1 MEFNERPVRYIIT
14 QPACRANISEE
25 NPYKN
30 RLLTPPFTISF
41 RCRIFNLLMLHR
53 TLNIIKLLFTVYC
66 IFFSNILFAQSSS
79 RASDNQNKQHILQIV
94 AEDSTYQLPDRYIVI
109 GTLKVILDTVL
120 LELNRDYIFDSQNSQ
135 IKFLPEFITNV
146 SRDSSS
152 KKEVKINYRVFPFEF
167 KSKYAHRELVFKKD
181 SSTGKLVQTSKPLS
195 LFTVDN
201 IFNENLQKSGS
212 IVRGFTFGSN
222 RDLSLNSGFRMQ
234 MAGKLSDDIDIAAA
248 LTDENSPIQPEGNTQ
263 TLQEIDKVFIEL
275 KTKNMSATLGDFN
288 LDFTGTEFGKISRKL
303 QGGLGSVRYD
313 AGDVNGN
320 VSLSGAVTRGKYNT
334 NQFLGIEGV
343 QGPYRLSG
351 KNNERNIIIIAGT
364 EKVYVDG
371 EQMKRG
377 DENDYIIDYAL
388 SELTFTSRR
397 LINGNSRVVVDF
409 EYTDRQYTRNFF
421 ATQGSSNI
429 FDDRFNVVASF
440 IREGDDYSNPIDLTL
455 TDADKETLRTAG
467 DNRFR
472 AIQNGAQYVGYGK
485 GQYVMI
491 DTTINTQSYT
501 IFRYAPG
508 DTAAKYSV
516 TSTYVGDGKGDY
528 SKVSIGNYRYVGVG
542 LGSYL
547 PIRFLPLPQLQTLID
562 VDLKAKVTNYLR
574 FFGETAVSNY
584 DANRFSN
591 LDDGDNQGGAY
602 KFGLQFNPQ
611 DVTIGTTN
619 IGSFDLQLRERIISG
634 QFVPI
639 DRINVVEFG
648 RKWNLNQTT
657 QLNEASGEGLLNYQ
671 PIKSVRINSGLGYM
685 KMGNQFTS
693 TRTLGEFDFSETTL
707 PKINYQFELIK
718 SKDKSSDALGNWR
731 RNKALTEYTFW
742 KITPSFM
749 YENETKKQNSIASD
763 TLQSGSFSFNEYS
776 PKLKI
781 KDIYTTTFGMEYK
794 WREENRFYNRA
805 LVKESNTFTQI
816 YTISSQPLR
825 TLSTSADVTLR
836 KREYTAEFKGA
847 SGGNTE
853 SILIRWLTRL
863 AALDRALES
872 DLLYDASTQR
882 SAKMERVFQR
892 VPKGTGSY
900 VYIGDIDS
908 NGIATED
915 EFRPTRFDGDYVP
928 ITIPSDNLS
937 PVIDLRLSGRIRFVP
952 SKLISES
959 NWFGQTVSAFST
971 ETFVRIE
978 EKSTETV
985 QRNIYFL
992 NMKYFQNE
1000 KTTLAGSNSITQDVF
1015 LFEQSQEF
1023 YMRFRFQQRKSMT
1036 QYALGTER
1044 GYNRER
1050 SVRVR
1055 WQLVPEI
1062 ANQTDY
1068 ENKTDQVG
1076 ASKYSYRVRN
1086 IKGDLLTSDWAYRPN
1101 KNIEMGFK
1109 ISVGRAENKDESSNS
1124 VADINTQGIRLIY
1137 SFEEKGLARV
1147 EFNREEVLVLGAGLN
1162 LPYELT
1168 GGRLRGKT
1176 WLWRTSA
1183 DYRFTNFLQAT
1194 LNYEGRSEGLSLPIH
1209 SMRAEVRAFF

>member
-1 MEFNERPVRYIIT
+1 
-14 QPACRANISEE
+14 
-25 NPYKN
+25 
-30 RLLTPPFTISF
+30 
-41 RCRIFNLLMLHR
+41 MLPG
-53 TLNIIKLLFTVYC
+53 TLNIISILFFFYC
-66 IFFSNILFAQSSS
+66 FFFTNILLAQSSS
-79 RASDNQNKQHILQIV
+79 ETADYQNKQHVIKIV
-94 AEDSTYQLPDRYIVI
+94 DADSTYQLPDRYII
-109 GTLKVILDTVL
+109 NGTLKVTLDSIL
-120 LELNRDYIFDSQNSQ
+120 LELSRDYIFNTQNNQ
-135 IKFLPEFITNV
+135 IKFLPEFITNIF
-146 SRDSSS
+146 RDSSS
-152 KKEVKINYRVFPFEF
+152 KKEVEVNYRVFPFEF

-181 SSTGKLVQTSKPLS
+181 TSTGNMVQTLKPLS
-195 LFTVDN
+195 PFTVDN
-201 IFNENLQKSGS
+201 IFNDNLQKSGS

-303 QGGLGSVRYD
+303 QGGLGSLKYHD
-313 AGDVNGN
+313 GDVNGN
-320 VSLSGAVTRGKYNT
+320 VNLSGAVTRGKYNT

-351 KNNERNIIIIAGT
+351 KNNERHIIVIAGT

-371 EQMKRG
+371 EPMKRG
-377 DENDYIIDYAL
+377 DENDYVIDYAL

-397 LINGNSRVVVDF
+397 LINGNSRIVVDF
-409 EYTDRQYTRNFF
+409 EYSDRQYTRNFF
-421 ATQGSSNI
+421 AVQGSSNI
-429 FDDRFNVVASF
+429 FDDRFSVTTSF

-455 TDADKETLRTAG
+455 TDTDKETLRTAG

-516 TSTYVGDGKGDY
+516 TFTYVDEGKGDY
-528 SKVSIGNYRYVGVG
+528 LKISIGNYKFVGVG

-562 VDLKAKVTNYLR
+562 VDLKSKITNYLKIV
-574 FFGETAVSNY
+574 GETAVSNY

-591 LDDGDNQGGAY
+591 LDDNDNQGGAY
-602 KFGLQFNPQ
+602 RFGLQFNPQ
-611 DVTIGTTN
+611 NIKIGTTN
-619 IGSFDLQLRERIISG
+619 IGSFDLQLKERIISS

-639 DRINVVEFG
+639 DRINNVEFG

-657 QLNEASGEGLLNYQ
+657 QLSEESGEGLLYYQ
-671 PIKSVRINSGLGYM
+671 PIKSVRINGGLGYM

-693 TRTLGEFDFSETTL
+693 TRRQGEFDFNEIIL
-707 PKINYQFELIK
+707 PKINYQFEIIK
-718 SKDKSSDALGNWR
+718 SKDRSSDALGNWR
-731 RNKALTEYTFW
+731 RNKAVTEYSFW

-749 YENETKKQNSIASD
+749 YENETRKQNSIASD
-763 TLQSGSFSFNEYS
+763 TLQSGSFSFSEYS

-781 KDIYTTTFGMEYK
+781 NNIYAVTFGMEYK
-794 WREENRFYNRA
+794 WREENRFYNRS
-805 LVKESNTFTQI
+805 LIKESNTFTQI
-816 YTISSQPLR
+816 YSLSSQPLR
-825 TLSTSADVTLR
+825 TLSTTADVTLR
-836 KREYTAEFKGA
+836 KREYTAEFKSA

-853 SILIRWLTRL
+853 SILIRWLTRF
-863 AALDRALES
+863 AAFDRGIES

-882 SAKMERVFQR
+882 SAKFERVFQR

-900 VYIGDIDS
+900 LYIGDIDS

-915 EFRPTRFDGDYVP
+915 EFRPTRFDGDYIP

-937 PVIDLRLSGRIRFVP
+937 PVIDLRISARIRFVA

-959 NWFGQTVSAFST
+959 NWIGKTISAFST

-978 EKSTETV
+978 EKSAESV
-985 QRNIYFL
+985 QHNIYFL
-992 NMKYFQNE
+992 NMKYFLNE
-1000 KTTLAGSNSITQDVF
+1000 KTTIAGSNSITQDVF

-1023 YMRFRFQQRKSMT
+1023 YMRFRFQQRKSLT
-1036 QYALGTER
+1036 QYALGTEHS
-1044 GYNRER
+1044 YNRDR

-1055 WQLVPEI
+1055 WQLVKEF

-1068 ENKTDQVG
+1068 ENKTDQVA
-1076 ASKYSYRVRN
+1076 ASKNSYRVRN
-1086 IKGDLLTSDWAYRPN
+1086 IKGNVLTSDWAYRPD
-1101 KNIEMGFK
+1101 KNIEIGFK
-1109 ISVGRAENKDESSNS
+1109 FSVGRAENKDETSNS
-1124 VADINTQGIRLIY
+1124 VTDINTQGVRLIY
-1137 SFEEKGLARV
+1137 SFEEKGLARF
-1147 EFNREEVLVLGAGLN
+1147 EFNREEVLVSGAGLN

-1194 LNYEGRSEGLSLPIH
+1194 LNYEGRSEGLTTPIH
-1209 SMRAEVRAFF
+1209 TLRAEVRAFF